1 MRQWEATK
9 GVQAELDH
17 NLVPGCFG
25 KWIPLMECREISE
38 QAAAVVQVRS
48 DLVKGGSAAIQRFQ
62 SQILQGLETDKA
74 GEEEE

>member
-1 MRQWEATK
+1 
-9 GVQAELDH
+9 
-17 NLVPGCFG
+17 
-25 KWIPLMECREISE
+25 MECREISE